1 MTWRVRAE
9 ERAKQEH
16 VSPRTFVVSCL
27 QLDEKDN
34 AFAWL
39 EKTID
44 EREPAALQLKIDPQ
58 SDSLRSDPRYPTL
71 LKRMKM
77 TP

>member
-1 MTWRVRAE
+1 MPLNYNSHFTFMTRRVRAE

-16 VSPRTFVVSCL
+16 VSHRTFAVFCV

-34 AFAWL
+34 ACAWL

-44 EREPAALQLKIDPQ
+44 EREPGRCSAQD
-58 SDSLRSDPRYPTL
+58 
-71 LKRMKM
+71 
-77 TP
+77 

>member
-1 MTWRVRAE
+1 MTRRVRAE

-16 VSPRTFVVSCL
+16 VSHRTFAVFCV

-34 AFAWL
+34 ACAWL

-44 EREPAALQLKIDPQ
+44 EREPGRCSAQD
-58 SDSLRSDPRYPTL
+58 
-71 LKRMKM
+71 
-77 TP
+77 

>member
-1 MTWRVRAE
+1 MTRRVRAE

-16 VSPRTFVVSCL
+16 ISPKTFAVFCV

-34 AFAWL
+34 VFAWL

-44 EREPAALQLKIDPQ
+44 EREPADVQLKIDPQ
-58 SDSLRSDPRYPTL
+58 YDSLRSDAR
-71 LKRMKM
+71 
-77 TP
+77 